1 MSEAC
6 HCPCCRL
13 TSLFCVHLS
22 QRKNH
27 QLQHRLLRRFSRPF
41 QTPRVRRGSRG
52 ERKGKSA
59 VQTPLNQRTKSN
71 FQEALR
77 SGWQSSRTEAVE
89 GSARASLQCRPTV
102 LPSPG
107 LAPTSEILVST
118 ELVCRLPESTRRQ
131 SRGAQRLVLIQR
143 TSETVFEKRFAVAGN
158 LRAPG
163 PG

>member
-1 MSEAC
+1 M
-6 HCPCCRL
+6 
-13 TSLFCVHLS
+13 
-22 QRKNH
+22 
-27 QLQHRLLRRFSRPF
+27 
-41 QTPRVRRGSRG
+41 
-52 ERKGKSA
+52 
-59 VQTPLNQRTKSN
+59 QTPLNQRTKSN

-131 SRGAQRLVLIQR
+131 SRGAQRLVHGTDTPDPENQR
-143 TSETVFEKRFAVAGN
+143 DCLREGLRSSWQSSRTRPGLLHLYPESAKRQSRGAQGLVCRADKGSTRLVCSADTPEHKAG
-158 LRAPG
+158 LQRRHP
-163 PG
+163 